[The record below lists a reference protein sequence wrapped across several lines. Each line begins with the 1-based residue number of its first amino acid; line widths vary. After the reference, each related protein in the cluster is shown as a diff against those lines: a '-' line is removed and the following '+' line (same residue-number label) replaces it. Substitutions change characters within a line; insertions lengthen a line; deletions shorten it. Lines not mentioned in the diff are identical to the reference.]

1 MDHVIWIIPI
11 SMLQYWCRCTQKK
24 IKLLSRCELMA
35 NAIKI
40 WLFKKRFSFWSE
52 KLVEDIFYNLSKK
65 KYVNPKQKIL
75 YILYEKTD

>member
-1 MDHVIWIIPI
+1 
-11 SMLQYWCRCTQKK
+11 
-24 IKLLSRCELMA
+24 MA